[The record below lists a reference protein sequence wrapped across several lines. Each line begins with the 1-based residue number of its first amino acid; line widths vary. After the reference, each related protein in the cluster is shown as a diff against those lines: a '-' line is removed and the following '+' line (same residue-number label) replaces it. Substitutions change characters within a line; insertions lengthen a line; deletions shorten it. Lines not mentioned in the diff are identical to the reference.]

1 MQNSELPLF
10 VRALSKLK
18 LGARVSIGIYIIIA
32 LMAIPSVA
40 MIIISSDYR
49 DAYNGALENLDSIN
63 YIINEA
69 NAQSERILDYCIM
82 HKNIEES
89 GESDI
94 LVRMQYEF
102 NKIKSRVEVDKYTQG
117 QDTSQTEVVEN
128 LLDSY
133 IDSYKTG
140 VSKCDDSFS
149 LAGDVDFYA
158 MDNTADY
165 LVENCTKMLD
175 LELLRC
181 ADMKADISNRFFN
194 VIKTT
199 AIIFVVI
206 LVLALAFSLTLSMSI
221 TIPLKSLMSS
231 ISSVSEGDLSGE
243 PVVIETEDEL
253 SELSKTY
260 NTMTD
265 NLKMLLA
272 SLKNISNDI
281 DTSVNEVTATVQATT
296 ADALETSEALDNI
309 KDNFNELKDY
319 LNTALPDSKDV
330 HKNLDNIIKINN
342 NIIDDVHSETAT
354 LEDITAIM
362 VQLSEK
368 TQDLEKAV
376 TKFKLQ

>member
-1 MQNSELPLF
+1 
-10 VRALSKLK
+10 
-18 LGARVSIGIYIIIA
+18 
-32 LMAIPSVA
+32 
-40 MIIISSDYR
+40 
-49 DAYNGALENLDSIN
+49 
-63 YIINEA
+63 
-69 NAQSERILDYCIM
+69 M

-102 NKIKSRVEVDKYTQG
+102 NKIKSKVEVDKYTQG
-117 QDTSQTEVVEN
+117 QDTSQIGVVEN

-194 VIKTT
+194 VIKST

-231 ISSVSEGDLSGE
+231 ISLVSEGDLSGE

-253 SELSKTY
+253 SELSQTY

-272 SLKNISNDI
+272 SLKDISNDI

-296 ADALETSEALDNI
+296 SDALETSEALDNI

-362 VQLSEK
+362 IQLSEK